1 MGISDWSIN
10 DRPRERLINCGAHQ
24 LSDAEL
30 LAILL
35 RIGTQQKSAVELS
48 RDLLSQA
55 GGLRKLLEMSF
66 DDFVSLHG
74 VGPAKYTQVQAA
86 LELSKRT
93 LLETMRKEV
102 MLGGSQ
108 QTMDFLTLQLR
119 DRSYEVFSAI
129 FLDTRHQVIAYR
141 ELFRG
146 TINGANV
153 PPREVVKESLKYNA
167 ASLIV
172 AHNHPS
178 GIADPSP
185 ADINLTERL
194 TQALALVDIRL
205 LDHIIVGEQ
214 SCLSF
219 AERGL
224 MK

>member
-1 MGISDWSIN
+1 MGISDWSIK
-10 DRPRERLINCGAHQ
+10 DRPRERLIDCGAHQ

-35 RIGTQQKSAVELS
+35 RIGTQRKSAVELS

-55 GGLRKLLEMSF
+55 GGLRKLLELSF
-66 DDFVSLHG
+66 DDFINLHG
-74 VGPAKYTQVQAA
+74 VGPAKYTQIQAA
-86 LELSKRT
+86 LELSKRA

-108 QTMDFLTLQLR
+108 ETMDFLTLQLR

-146 TINGANV
+146 TINGASV

-167 ASLIV
+167 ASLII

-178 GIADPSP
+178 GVADPSP

-194 TQALALVDIRL
+194 SQALALVDIRL
-205 LDHIIVGEQ
+205 LDHIIVGEEH
-214 SCLSF
+214 CLSF

-224 MK
+224 MT

>member
-1 MGISDWSIN
+1 MAIHDWSVN
-10 DRPRERLINCGAHQ
+10 DRPRERLIDCGAHQ

-35 RIGTQQKSAVELS
+35 RTGTQRKSAVELS
-48 RDLLSQA
+48 RELLSQA
-55 GGLRKLLEMSF
+55 GGLRKLLDLGF
-66 DDFVSLHG
+66 DDFISLHG
-74 VGPAKYTQVQAA
+74 VGPAKYTQLQAA

-93 LLETMRKEV
+93 LLETMRKDV

-108 QTMDFLTLQLR
+108 ATIDFLTLQLR
-119 DRSYEVFSAI
+119 DRSYEVFSVI

-178 GIADPSP
+178 GVAEPSP
-185 ADINLTERL
+185 ADINLTARL
-194 TQALALVDIRL
+194 SQALCLMEIKL
-205 LDHIIVGEQ
+205 LDHIIVGED
-214 SCLSF
+214 CCVSF

-224 MK
+224 MP

>member
-1 MGISDWSIN
+1 MAIHDWSIN
-10 DRPRERLINCGAHQ
+10 DRPRERLIDCGAHQ

-35 RIGTQQKSAVELS
+35 RTGTLRKSAVELS
-48 RDLLSQA
+48 RELLAKA
-55 GGLRKLLEMSF
+55 GGLRKLLELSF
-66 DDFVSLHG
+66 DDFVALHG

-93 LLETMRKEV
+93 LLETMRKDV

-108 QTMDFLTLQLR
+108 DTMDFLTLQLR
-119 DRSYEVFSAI
+119 DRPYESFCVI
-129 FLDTRHQVIAYR
+129 FLDTRHQMIAYR

-167 ASLIV
+167 ASLII

-178 GIADPSP
+178 GVAEPSQ
-185 ADINLTERL
+185 ADIHLTERL
-194 TQALALVDIRL
+194 SYALALVDIKL
-205 LDHIIVGEQ
+205 LDHIIVGEEH
-214 SCLSF
+214 CVSF

-224 MK
+224 MT

>member
-1 MGISDWSIN
+1 MAIHNWSVN
-10 DRPRERLINCGAHQ
+10 DRPRERLIDCGANQ

-35 RIGTQQKSAVELS
+35 RTGTQQKSAVALS
-48 RDLLSQA
+48 RELLAKA
-55 GGLRKLLEMSF
+55 GGLRKLLGLSF
-66 DDFVSLHG
+66 SDFVGLHG
-74 VGPAKYTQVQAA
+74 VGPAKYSQVQAA
-86 LELSKRT
+86 LELSKRA
-93 LLETMRKEV
+93 LLETMRRDV

-108 QTMDFLTLQLR
+108 ETVDFLTLQLR
-119 DRSYEVFSAI
+119 DRPYEVFSAI
-129 FLDTRHQVIAYR
+129 FLDTRHQVIVYR

-178 GIADPSP
+178 GVADPSP

-194 TQALALVDIRL
+194 SQALALVDVRL
-205 LDHIIVGEQ
+205 LDHIIVGEEL
-214 SCLSF
+214 CVSF

-224 MK
+224 MP